1 MAGKYHYTIS
11 ANYSNVEADSVEELK
26 GKLRDFINDEELP
39 VLLAQY
45 HAVTRIDP
53 LSVPQAVANVQAQ
66 IPATVA
72 PQPPDATPA
81 QVATPAANAVPTVT
95 PVVAAVPIQAATA
108 ASPAGP
114 DGRPRVAKSG
124 VSAKGPWKAWMTA
137 ARKGEAGYDE
147 PIWLRRGTPEW
158 DAFPI

>member
-45 HAVTRIDP
+45 HAVTRVDP

-66 IPATVA
+66 IPATVVPQASEAA
-72 PQPPDATPA
+72 PAQAAVPTAQPVTAAPA
-81 QVATPAANAVPTVT
+81 QVAGGAA
-95 PVVAAVPIQAATA
+95 
-108 ASPAGP
+108 PAGP
-114 DGRPRVAKSG
+114 DGRPRIAKSG
-124 VSAKGPWKAWMTA
+124 VSAKGPWKAWMTQ

-147 PIWLRRGTPEW
+147 PIWVRRGTPEW
-158 DAFPI
+158 DAFPV

>member
-1 MAGKYHYTIS
+1 MAGKFNYTIS
-11 ANYSNVEADSVEELK
+11 ANYCNVEADTVEELK
-26 GKLRDFINDEELP
+26 GKLRDLINDEELP
-39 VLLAQY
+39 VLIAQY
-45 HAVTRIDP
+45 HAVTRVDP

-66 IPATVA
+66 IPATVVPQA
-72 PQPPDATPA
+72 PEAAPAQAAVPTAPPVAATPA
-81 QVATPAANAVPTVT
+81 QVV
-95 PVVAAVPIQAATA
+95 ATA
-108 ASPAGP
+108 AAPAGP

-158 DAFPI
+158 DAFPV

>member
-45 HAVTRIDP
+45 HAITRPDA

-72 PQPPDATPA
+72 PQTIDATPA
-81 QVATPAANAVPTVT
+81 QVAVPAASAVPTAA
-95 PVVAAVPIQAATA
+95 PVVAAPAQVATA
-108 ASPAGP
+108 AAPAGP
-114 DGRPRVAKSG
+114 DGRPRIAKSG
-124 VSAKGPWKAWMTA
+124 VSAKGPWKAWMTQ
-137 ARKGEAGYDE
+137 ARKGEVGYDE
-147 PIWLRRGTPEW
+147 PIWVRRGTPEW
-158 DAFPI
+158 DSFPI